1 MILAVRNRNSET
13 MESTLALTLFLALFI
28 GISLGLLGGGG
39 AILAVPV
46 LTAVTGLDPSQAI
59 PMSLLIVGVTSLVSL
74 GLHAAKKRVNWRV
87 GLIFGLAAM
96 AGAFLGG
103 RLGTLV
109 PSPVLMLSFAA
120 VMLAAAIAM
129 IVGRREAKDDGD
141 DSRRLPILKIVLVG
155 AAVGLV
161 SGFVGAGGGFLIV
174 PALTLLARFPMRTAV
189 ATSLLIITMQSAA
202 GLQGYLISISIDW
215 VLALSL
221 AGIAVLGSF
230 IGFWLAGR
238 VPDRGLRK
246 GFGCF
251 VLVIALFVVG
261 REFFALLA

>member
-1 MILAVRNRNSET
+1 MILTVRNRNSET
-13 MESTLALTLFLALFI
+13 MEFTLALTLFLALFI

-46 LTAVTGLDPSQAI
+46 LTAVTGLDASHAI
-59 PMSLLIVGVTSLVSL
+59 PTSLLIVGATSLVSL
-74 GLHAAKKRVNWRV
+74 GLHAAKKRVNWQV

-120 VMLAAAIAM
+120 VMLAAAFAM
-129 IVGRREAKDDGD
+129 IRGGRKAKDDAG
-141 DSRRLPILKIVLVG
+141 SSRLPILKIILVG

-189 ATSLLIITMQSAA
+189 ATSLLVITMQSAA
-202 GLQGYLISISIDW
+202 GLQGYLVSVSIDW
-215 VLALSL
+215 ALAFAV

-230 IGFWLAGR
+230 FGFWLAGR
-238 VPDRGLRK
+238 MPDRGLRK
-246 GFGCF
+246 GFGWF
-251 VLVIALFVVG
+251 VLVVALFVAG
-261 REFFALLA
+261 GEFIALLP